1 MQGLG
6 GYCKDFGFFF
16 FEIGVRRIYLF
27 YVLKEYILKVSNRI
41 FDRCVV

>member
-6 GYCKDFGFFF
+6 GHCKDFGFSFL
-16 FEIGVRRIYLF
+16 EIGARRTYLF

-41 FDRCVV
+41 SDRCVV